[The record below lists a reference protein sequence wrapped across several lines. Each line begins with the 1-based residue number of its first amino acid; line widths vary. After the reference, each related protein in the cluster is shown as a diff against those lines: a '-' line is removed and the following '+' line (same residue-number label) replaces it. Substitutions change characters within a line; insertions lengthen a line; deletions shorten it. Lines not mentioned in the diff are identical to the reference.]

1 MCHSRPGCWK
11 LRHGLEFFITYLQF
25 MKTLHTI
32 VLVLLFVISQQSFGQ
47 SNPEIAVKKAR
58 EAIKLMDNGKYEESI
73 SLLKEAQELD
83 PDRFAYPYEIA
94 YAQYLQKD
102 YKGASERLEKIS
114 THKDVSERFFQL
126 LGNCYDYM
134 GVSEKAFAIY
144 DQGLKKFP
152 KSGTLLMEKGNIH
165 LIKKE
170 YDKALPYFE
179 QGIAADPM
187 FSSNYYRA
195 AMLYCASSERIW
207 GVLYGEIFMNLESNS
222 KRTEDMSRLLY
233 DTYKASIKITS
244 DTTGS
249 AEFSKHIINIS
260 QPDGAKFQ
268 IAYELTMSLSIAFN
282 ILSKNTSMNLSSL
295 NTIRH
300 SFITNWFSRKHDKD
314 IPNVLFDFNQEL
326 MKAGHFEAYNY
337 WLLMKGNEPEFTAWK
352 EANTTKWDSFVEW
365 YNAHM
370 LHLDDT
376 HKVTSGR

>member
-1 MCHSRPGCWK
+1 
-11 LRHGLEFFITYLQF
+11 

-83 PDRFAYPYEIA
+83 PDRFVYPYEIA

-152 KSGTLLMEKGNIH
+152 KSGMLLMEKGNIH

-187 FSSNYYRA
+187 FASNYYRA

-249 AEFSKHIINIS
+249 AEFSKHILNIS

-282 ILSKNTSMNLSSL
+282 ILSKNTSLNLSSL

-314 IPNVLFDFNQEL
+314 IPNVLFDYNQEL

-337 WLLMKGNEPEFTAWK
+337 WLLMKGNEAEFTAWK

-365 YNAHM
+365 YNAH
-370 LHLDDT
+370 LLYLDDT